1 MELTV
6 SGVTYKLKF
15 GYRAVAQDCVL
26 NKVSNIQDIIQSMGG
41 DNTYDS
47 ISKILEI
54 LAEVINTGLSEYDM
68 SLVDTYDLL
77 EKYFDE
83 NKENEDI
90 SVFTLYGDILKELLG
105 NGFLVRMFPKEMTEI
120 IEKET
125 KKATKKAATKN

>member
-15 GYRAVAQDCVL
+15 GYRAVAQDRVL

-90 SVFTLYGDILKELLG
+90 SVFTLYGDVLKELLG